1 MECRKSPRNTGNESP
16 IARQRMAA
24 GITQA
29 QLAEAVG
36 VKPQHI
42 GRWERG
48 ERKPKLEPLMKI
60 AKVIGCKVDD
70 LL

>member
-1 MECRKSPRNTGNESP
+1 MEYRKSPRNTGNESP
-16 IARQRMAA
+16 ITRQRMAA

-48 ERKPKLEPLMKI
+48 ERKPKMEALMKM
-60 AKVIGCKVDD
+60 AEAIGCRIDD
-70 LL
+70 LI